1 MRKVFVS
8 VIMLILGLTG
18 CADAKPRMAVRTFE
32 DRSEEGKAPAG
43 AVMDMMVT
51 ELNKAGVFDLMER
64 EHLDYISEEIRL
76 GQSGLM
82 DPSTAPAVGKIKG
95 VQYEMTGAITLYY
108 YSEKGSGFAVPV
120 LGMATQAKTA
130 YVVLDIRIFDTS
142 TGQIIYSSSQTG
154 TAKQVA
160 KGAIAAYKGF
170 FIGSYNKTTGGLLAT
185 ATRNAVMQHVDAI
198 KAHEW
203 EE

>member
-1 MRKVFVS
+1 
-8 VIMLILGLTG
+8 MLVLGL
-18 CADAKPRMAVRTFE
+18 ASSASALPRMAVRAFE
-32 DRSEEGKAPAG
+32 DRTEDGKAPAG

-64 EHLDYISEEIRL
+64 ERLDYIAEEIRL

-95 VQYEMTGAITLYY
+95 VQYTMTGAITLYY
-108 YSEKGSGFAVPV
+108 YNEKGSGFALPV
-120 LGMATQAKTA
+120 LGSATQAKTA
-130 YVVLDIRIFDTS
+130 YVILDIRIIDNS
-142 TGQIIYSSSQTG
+142 TGQIVYTSDQTG
-154 TAKQVA
+154 QAKQIA

-170 FIGSYNKTTGGLLAT
+170 YIGSYNRTTGGLLAT
-185 ATRNAVMQHVDAI
+185 ATRDAVMKHVNAI
-198 KAHEW
+198 KNIYW